1 MAVAFDEYVSING
14 NTAHMTIVF
23 NVFVIY
29 TLFNQINARVLD
41 DSFNIFVR
49 ITDNF
54 FFPVITIGE
63 LCLQIL
69 IVEIGKEAFKV
80 TERGLT
86 WKQWFIVF
94 GFSAITFVLC
104 FIIKLIPVD
113 KAIQSYLDNKVK
125 KQKEEE
131 EVNENANNNQ
141 VPLKFNS
148 TKNQQSLV
156 GNTTFITSA
165 LNNANNNNNNI
176 ANNSKEPFMIEKINF
191 SVIDNIKDSN
201 TISNNNTI
209 NNISNITN
217 TSQNKINREGSVSQK
232 NNRNNKRKITFN
244 KRSSLRVKKLD
255 VNLSNI

>member
-1 MAVAFDEYVSING
+1 MEV
-14 NTAHMTIVF
+14 
-23 NVFVIY
+23 
-29 TLFNQINARVLD
+29 
-41 DSFNIFVR
+41 
-49 ITDNF
+49 
-54 FFPVITIGE
+54 
-63 LCLQIL
+63 
-69 IVEIGKEAFKV
+69 GKEAFKV

-104 FIIKLIPVD
+104 FIIKLIPIDV
-113 KAIQSYLDNKVK
+113 AIQSYLDNRVK
-125 KQKEEE
+125 QQKEE

-148 TKNQQSLV
+148 TKNAVGQSLV
-156 GNTTFITSA
+156 GNTTFITSN
-165 LNNANNNNNNI
+165 LNNNNNPNNNNNNS

-209 NNISNITN
+209 NNVSNITN

-232 NNRNNKRKITFN
+232 NNYRNNKRKITFN